1 MAGTARP
8 GQRGVLVRR
17 EVVRVGPVH
26 VRPASIRPAGV
37 VLASVRPVR
46 VVPVSVV
53 PDSIV
58 RVGVARGTT
67 VAGVSDVP
75 GSFVLTL
82 ICPDRRGIV
91 RAVAEFLA
99 EHGTTIVDS
108 QQFGDTGTGQ
118 FFMRV
123 HVREEDRVAGVGP
136 LREAFVPLAR
146 AFAMTWAL
154 HDLAVRPRLLVM
166 VSRQGHCLNDLLYRS
181 RSQALPADLAAVV
194 SNHRD
199 LEDLVRW
206 HGVPFHHV
214 PVSPTTKPAAEDELR
229 RLIDHYAADT
239 VVLARYMQV
248 LSPELCEQLRG
259 RAINIHHSLLP
270 SFTGARPY
278 EQAYARGV
286 KVVGAT
292 AHYVTADLDEGPI
305 IEQDF
310 VRVDHTREPRELAAL
325 GRDLEALALA
335 RAVRWHTEHRV
346 LLYGNRT
353 VVFT

>member
-1 MAGTARP
+1 M
-8 GQRGVLVRR
+8 
-17 EVVRVGPVH
+17 
-26 VRPASIRPAGV
+26 
-37 VLASVRPVR
+37 
-46 VVPVSVV
+46 
-53 PDSIV
+53 
-58 RVGVARGTT
+58 
-67 VAGVSDVP
+67 
-75 GSFVLTL
+75 LTL
-82 ICPDRRGIV
+82 TCPDRRGIV
-91 RAVAEFLA
+91 RAVADFLA
-99 EHGTTIVDS
+99 THGTTIVDS
-108 QQFGDTGTGQ
+108 QQFGDPATDR

-123 HVREEDRVAGVGP
+123 HVREDNLSLGVERLRTDFAPVADEFG
-136 LREAFVPLAR
+136 
-146 AFAMTWAL
+146 MTWAL
-154 HDLAVRPRLLVM
+154 HDLSVRPRLLVL

-181 RSQALPADLAAVV
+181 RSATLPADIAAVV

-199 LEDLVRW
+199 FEELVRW
-206 HGVPFHHV
+206 HGVPFHHI
-214 PVSPTTKPAAEDELR
+214 PVTAATKAEAETALR
-229 RLIDHYAADT
+229 GLIDEYAVDT

-248 LSPELCEQLRG
+248 LSPQLCLDLVG

-310 VRVDHTREPRELAAL
+310 VRVDHTHEARELAAL
-325 GRDLEALALA
+325 GRDVEALALA
-335 RAVRWHTEHRV
+335 RAVKWHSEHRV

>member
-1 MAGTARP
+1 MT
-8 GQRGVLVRR
+8 
-17 EVVRVGPVH
+17 
-26 VRPASIRPAGV
+26 
-37 VLASVRPVR
+37 
-46 VVPVSVV
+46 VV
-53 PDSIV
+53 PDSL
-58 RVGVARGTT
+58 
-67 VAGVSDVP
+67 

-82 ICPDRRGIV
+82 TCSDRRGIV

-99 EHGTTIVDS
+99 EQGTTIVDS
-108 QQFGDTGTGQ
+108 QQFGDPSTGQ

-123 HVREEDRVAGVGP
+123 HVREEDHAAGVEYLRVAFDPVA
-136 LREAFVPLAR
+136 RE
-146 AFAMTWAL
+146 FAMTWAL
-154 HDLAVRPRLLVM
+154 HDLSVRPRLLVM

-181 RSQALPADLAAVV
+181 RSGTLPGDIAAVV
-194 SNHRD
+194 SNHHD
-199 LEDLVRW
+199 FEDLVHW
-206 HGVPFHHV
+206 HGLPFHHV
-214 PVSPTTKPAAEDELR
+214 PVGPTTKPEAEAELR
-229 RLIDHYAADT
+229 GLIDRYAVDC

-248 LSPELCEQLRG
+248 LSPALCDELRG

-292 AHYVTADLDEGPI
+292 AHYVTAELDRGPI

-310 VRVDHTREPRELAAL
+310 VRVDHTHEPRELAAL

-335 RAVRWHTEHRV
+335 RAVKWHAEHRV
-346 LLYGNRT
+346 LLYGHRT